1 MSSISHFVIMTQQKK
16 CVATR
21 YKRRIRSLR
30 YLRSLVKEQESQK
43 LEGDTNRVLYYTNR
57 SRTSDGLV

>member
-1 MSSISHFVIMTQQKK
+1 MISISHFVIMTQQKK

-43 LEGDTNRVLYYTNR
+43 LGDTNRVLYYTNR